1 MKRFTEMLNW
11 LDAHRDYTYTFMRIY
26 LGIALFL
33 RGLILLSDPSAIT
46 TLAGAQQVYMMYS
59 YIIAGHLIGGLLLA
73 LGFMTRLAALLQI
86 PILAGAVFFIHLQ
99 QGLMTV
105 GQSLELASLV
115 LALLIIFFLF
125 GSGLYAIDN
134 YIGVKK
140 SDAVLTAK

>member
-1 MKRFTEMLNW
+1 MKRLDELKNW
-11 LDAHRDYTYTFMRIY
+11 IEAHRDYAYSGMRIY

-46 TLAGAQQVYMMYS
+46 TLAGAQQVYMLYS
-59 YIIAGHLIGGLLLA
+59 YIIAGHLIGGFLLA
-73 LGFMTRLAALLQI
+73 IGFMTRLAALLQI

-115 LALLIIFFLF
+115 LALLINFFLF
-125 GSGLYAIDN
+125 GSGIYALDN
-134 YIGVKK
+134 YVGAKK
-140 SDAVLTAK
+140 SETSPAVK

>member
-1 MKRFTEMLNW
+1 MKTFGELLQW
-11 LDAHRDYTYTFMRIY
+11 LEIRRDFAYSLIRVY

-73 LGFMTRLAALLQI
+73 MGFMARLAALLQI
-86 PILAGAVFFIHLQ
+86 PILVGAVFFIHLK

-115 LALLIIFFLF
+115 LALLSVYFIFGP
-125 GSGLYAIDN
+125 GSYALDN
-134 YIGVKK
+134 YVGTKKTSVPSAVK
-140 SDAVLTAK
+140 